1 MDINI
6 TPEIKKYLVERIGET
21 ETEKLIL
28 AVREDRPIVLTG
40 PACTG
45 KTTIHAILFSLGY
58 PWSLVMENNY
68 NVSAIKCNNKLSDNP
83 EDRKPLPEILYDLGI
98 YKEWIEMNLSC

>member
-28 AVREDRPIVLTG
+28 AVREDKHIVLTG
-40 PACTG
+40 PA
-45 KTTIHAILFSLGY
+45 
-58 PWSLVMENNY
+58 
-68 NVSAIKCNNKLSDNP
+68 
-83 EDRKPLPEILYDLGI
+83 
-98 YKEWIEMNLSC
+98 